1 MEIEAPRRRSDDTR
15 AAILRAARDRFAAE
29 GYERATIRLIAREAD
44 IDPSMVMRY
53 YGNKAG
59 LFAAAAEF
67 DLRMPDVSYAPREHV
82 GVILVRHFL
91 DVWED
96 DEAFT
101 ALLRV
106 GVTNPAGAEKMR
118 GIFRDQ
124 LRPLAESLNPDPE
137 EADKRLAFVASQMLG
152 MALSRYVL
160 RLPPAVDLTR
170 DEIVRWLAP
179 TIQGYLTGEAP
190 PSPPP
195 EDAGDDGALPARTE

>member
-1 MEIEAPRRRSDDTR
+1 MESETLPRRSDVTR
-15 AAILRAARDRFAAE
+15 AAILRAARDRFAAD

-67 DLRMPDVSYAPREHV
+67 DLRMPDVSYVPREHV

-91 DVWED
+91 SLWEE

-106 GVTNPAGAEKMR
+106 GATNPAGAEKIR
-118 GIFRDQ
+118 DIVRDQ
-124 LRPLAESLNPDPE
+124 LRPLVESLAPDPE
-137 EADKRLAFVASQMLG
+137 QAAKRSAFASSQILG

-160 RLPPAVDLTR
+160 ELPPAVDLTPE
-170 DEIVRWLAP
+170 EIVRWLAP

-190 PSPPP
+190 PPPSP
-195 EDAGDDGALPARTE
+195 EAE